1 MYAKNN
7 GLYYYEDILRNAHKV
22 LKEKYMI
29 IFEIGD
35 YQKNDVLS
43 LINKYL
49 KNIEIKTLESKKGF
63 EKSIYVFGGFN
74 LEELNNI

>member
-1 MYAKNN
+1 
-7 GLYYYEDILRNAHKV
+7 
-22 LKEKYMI
+22 MI